1 MTIQHKLITDP
12 DIHEPK
18 GTATALANQVYAA
31 DGSGSGSW
39 QDVKPAGTVGAVANK
54 VYVTNGAGAGTMQ
67 YPAGKLYADMYID
80 GGVTSQTLSAGSA
93 YAKLDPG
100 SEWTAGAYKGLTIN
114 GTDGTITL
122 TEAGTYMVSFWV
134 AFTTA
139 SVATG
144 TVYNF
149 KYAINGTPGSRILKV
164 SKYTNGADL
173 ISLCA
178 TGLVTVSA
186 NDVLSIHVAGDATS
200 SGTTITVQEAGL
212 TAIRLTE

>member
-18 GTATALANQVYAA
+18 GTSTALTQQVYVAN
-31 DGSGSGSW
+31 GTGSGSW
-39 QDVKPAGTVGAVANK
+39 QDQKPAGTLTAVANK
-54 VYVTNGAGAGTMQ
+54 VYVTNGAGAGTLQ

-80 GGVTSQTLSAGSA
+80 GGVTSQTLSASSA

-100 SEWTAGAYKGLTIN
+100 SEWTAGQYKGLTIN

-122 TEAGTYMVSFWV
+122 TEAGTYMVNFWV

-178 TGLVTVSA
+178 TGIVTVSA
-186 NDVLSIHVAGDATS
+186 NDVLSVHAAGDATS
-200 SGTTITVQEAGL
+200 SGTAIIVREAGL
-212 TAIRLTE
+212 TALRLSE

>member
-18 GTATALANQVYAA
+18 GTSTALANQVYAA
-31 DGSGSGSW
+31 NGSGSGSW

-54 VYVTNGAGAGTMQ
+54 VYVTDGAGAGSLQ

-80 GGVTSQTLSAGSA
+80 AGVTSQTLSAGSA

-122 TEAGTYMVSFWV
+122 TEPGTYMISFWV
-134 AFTTA
+134 SFTTA
-139 SVATG
+139 SIAAG
-144 TVYNF
+144 TEYNF
-149 KYAINGTPGSRILKV
+149 RYAINGTPTARIIKVEKHTAGS
-164 SKYTNGADL
+164 DL
-173 ISLCA
+173 LSICA
-178 TGLVTVSA
+178 QGLATVSA
-186 NDVLSIHVAGDATS
+186 NDVLSVHVAGDGTS

-212 TAIRLTE
+212 TAIRLSE

>member
-18 GTATALANQVYAA
+18 GTSTALANQVYAA

-54 VYVTNGAGAGTMQ
+54 VYVTDGAGAGTLQ

-80 GGVTSQTLSAGSA
+80 AGVTSQTLSAGSA

-122 TEAGTYMVSFWV
+122 TEAGTYMVSFW
-134 AFTTA
+134 ASFTTA
-139 SVATG
+139 SIASG
-144 TVYNF
+144 TDYNF
-149 KYAINGTPGSRILKV
+149 KYAINGTPTARIIKVEKHTAGS
-164 SKYTNGADL
+164 DL
-173 ISLCA
+173 LSVCA
-178 TGLVTVSA
+178 QGLVTVSA
-186 NDVLSIHVAGDATS
+186 NDVLSIHVAGDGTS

-212 TAIRLTE
+212 TAIRLSE